1 MHSRQE
7 LADCAETLIIL
18 RLYRIEE
25 IVEEIVRIPL
35 IVRSVVST
43 EISRS
48 IRPVNFSRF
57 RGRFVFQYRSHDCKS
72 IISG

>member
-7 LADCAETLIIL
+7 LTDCAETLIIL

-35 IVRSVVST
+35 IVRSFVLT

-57 RGRFVFQYRSHDCKS
+57 RGRFAF
-72 IISG
+72 

>member
-48 IRPVNFSRF
+48 ISPVNFSRF
-57 RGRFVFQYRSHDCKS
+57 RGRFAFQYRL
-72 IISG
+72 

>member
-57 RGRFVFQYRSHDCKS
+57 RGRFAFQYRL
-72 IISG
+72 